1 MNALHDMNI
10 AMNYIE
16 KHLTEELDIK
26 KVSGLAGCSEYHFR
40 RMFSFLSGF
49 TITEYIRF
57 RRLALAASDLHDTK
71 EKVIDIAIKYGYE
84 SSDSFSRA
92 FSNFHGVHPSEVRS
106 PNVNL
111 KAFPPM
117 SFSMTIKGG
126 VEMNY
131 RMVRKEAFQIAGI
144 KKQITLVYEGVNHQ
158 MDDMWTRFTEQDFV
172 ELKSLSNIEPQG
184 ILCVSAH
191 FSEKREEG
199 TQLDQYI
206 GVATTMKIPER
217 WEILPVE
224 AGTWAVFTAIG
235 EFPNALQQVWAQI
248 YSEWF
253 PSSDYELT
261 GGPELL
267 WNESKDTGKPE
278 YRSEIWIPVSIK
290 EQEQVDHR

>member
-1 MNALHDMNI
+1 MNTLHEMNI

-26 KVSGLAGCSEYHFR
+26 KASRIAGCSEYHFR

-49 TITEYIRF
+49 TVTEYIRF
-57 RRLALAASDLHDTK
+57 RRLALAGIDLRNTK
-71 EKVIDIAIKYGYE
+71 KRVIDIAIKYGYE
-84 SSDSFSRA
+84 SPDSFSRA
-92 FSNFHGVHPSEVRS
+92 FSNFHGVHPLEAHNPKVSF
-106 PNVNL
+106 

-117 SFSMTIKGG
+117 SFHITIKGG

-131 RMVRKEAFQIAGI
+131 RMVTKQAFRIVGI
-144 KKQITLVYEGVNHQ
+144 KKQITLVYERENHQ

-172 ELKSLSNIEPQG
+172 DLKNLSNIEPKG

-191 FSEKREEG
+191 FSEGREEG

-206 GVATTMKIPER
+206 GVATTMGAPDR

-235 EFPNALQQVWAQI
+235 EFPEALQQMWAQI

-253 PSSDYELT
+253 PSSEYELT

-267 WNESKDTGKPE
+267 WNESKNTSKAD
-278 YRSEIWIPVSIK
+278 YRSEIWIPVRIK
-290 EQEQVDHR
+290 EL